1 MAEQEDELELKKRA
15 RRRLVGAASFALL
28 AVAVLPLVMD
38 EDAPPLGADI
48 PVRIPGQDESRPP
61 PQAVSRAAPRPAE
74 AESAAGTA
82 RSPGAPVPEGQ
93 AGAQA
98 ADAGSPAADSPRP
111 TAPPTTTAPPT
122 AQQPDAK
129 RAQAI
134 LDDRQPPPQQY
145 VLLIG
150 AYAQAS
156 NVSALTARLAEIG
169 IKTYTETLDMPQ
181 GRRTRVRAGPFASR
195 EAALQAQ
202 EKMKRI
208 GVNGQLAARP

>member
-48 PVRIPGQDESRPP
+48 PVRIPGQDELRPP
-61 PQAVSRAAPRPAE
+61 PQAAPRAAPRSFE
-74 AESAAGTA
+74 EGSAAGTA
-82 RSPGAPVPEGQ
+82 RSPGAPAPEAQ
-93 AGAQA
+93 SGARP
-98 ADAGSPAADSPRP
+98 ADAGNPAADSPRP
-111 TAPPTTTAPPT
+111 TAPPPT
-122 AQQPDAK
+122 AQQPEEK

-134 LDDRQPPPQQY
+134 LDDRQPPQQY

-169 IKTYTETLDMPQ
+169 IKTYTEALDMPQ